1 MEPHRTVSVIVETP
15 EHVGRPPRSWHR
27 FGDRYP
33 SVVAAYDAL
42 SDVCREAGPL
52 DAATV
57 ALVKLAVSIGRGSQR
72 TVHAHAKKALR
83 RGADPDALR
92 QVALISLPTIG
103 LPAALDALR
112 WIDESIDETVDDQRR
127 TR

>member
-1 MEPHRTVSVIVETP
+1 MEQHPTVSVTEAP
-15 EHVGRPPRSWHR
+15 ERAGRLPRSWHR

-33 SVVAAYDAL
+33 SVVAAYDTL
-42 SDVCREAGPL
+42 SEVCREAGPL
-52 DAATV
+52 DAETV

-112 WIDESIDETVDDQRR
+112 WIDESIDETHDDQRR

>member
-1 MEPHRTVSVIVETP
+1 MEQHRTASVITDSP
-15 EHVGRPPRSWHR
+15 DRAGRPPRSWRR

-42 SDVCREAGPL
+42 SEVCREAGPL
-52 DAATV
+52 DAESV

-72 TVHAHAKKALR
+72 TVHAHAKKALG

-92 QVALISLPTIG
+92 QVALVSLPTIG

-112 WIDESIDETVDDQRR
+112 WIDESIDETDDDRR
-127 TR
+127 TTR